1 MIQLLMMIGCDMAT
15 QKELRDYA
23 VSRKIIRLMREGY
36 PQKQATAIAFR
47 MLKDGELN
55 IPGKPKKKKKK
66 NPIKERNE
74 RRRRYQSKLRKI
86 RGY

>member
-1 MIQLLMMIGCDMAT
+1 MMIGFNMAT
-15 QKELRDYA
+15 RKEMQDYA

-55 IPGKPKKKKKK
+55 IPGKPTKVKRQD
-66 NPIKERNE
+66 PIKERNE
-74 RRRRYQSKLRKI
+74 RRRRWQQELRR

>member
-1 MIQLLMMIGCDMAT
+1 MAT
-15 QKELRDYA
+15 QKQLRDYA
-23 VSRKIIRLMREGY
+23 ISRKIIRLMREGY
-36 PQKQATAIAFR
+36 PQRQATAIAFR

-66 NPIKERNE
+66 DPIKERNE
-74 RRRRYQSKLRKI
+74 RRRKYQRELRNR

>member
-1 MIQLLMMIGCDMAT
+1 MAT
-15 QKELRDYA
+15 RKEMQDYA

-55 IPGKPKKKKKK
+55 IPGKPKKSKKKD
-66 NPIKERNE
+66 PIKERNE
-74 RRRRYQSKLRKI
+74 RRRRYQQELRR

>member
-1 MIQLLMMIGCDMAT
+1 MIGFNMAT
-15 QKELRDYA
+15 RKEMQDYA

-66 NPIKERNE
+66 DPIKERNE
-74 RRRRYQSKLRKI
+74 RRRRWQQELRR

>member
-1 MIQLLMMIGCDMAT
+1 MMTGCDMAT

-55 IPGKPKKKKKK
+55 IPGKPKKKKK

-74 RRRRYQSKLRKI
+74 RRRRYQSKLRKR